1 MKVTKEM
8 GTVLQDT
15 TMRSPVYLDAKN
27 APFKL
32 YGFCEPYRRI
42 PEDVAKAT
50 SDTVTRL
57 HTTGTGA
64 RIRFRTDSDFI
75 VVHADYTS
83 KGQAGSMSELAL
95 ASFEMHY
102 VEDGKHIYKGSFIPS
117 QGEGKSYVESR
128 LKDAAVTKDVIIY
141 FPIDTSIE
149 NLYIGLR
156 EGCELTEGG
165 TYTYETP
172 VVFYGSSIVQGIGA
186 GRPGMIYPCQVSRM
200 LDTNIVNLGFGGGAR
215 GESAILDY
223 IAEQEM
229 SVFVYDYD
237 HNAPNPEHLE
247 KTHYAGYKRFREKQ
261 PTTPIIMASKP
272 DWDLV
277 NDFSDP
283 ETNEKRMKIIENT
296 YLRAKAEGDENVY
309 FINGFT
315 DFYPEDLRGDCTV
328 DGCHPNDLGYHYMA
342 EAFAKI
348 IKDLIK

>member
-102 VEDGKHIYKGSFIPS
+102 VEDGKHVYKGSFIPS
-117 QGEGKSYVESR
+117 QGEGKS
-128 LKDAAVTKDVIIY
+128 
-141 FPIDTSIE
+141 
-149 NLYIGLR
+149 
-156 EGCELTEGG
+156 
-165 TYTYETP
+165 
-172 VVFYGSSIVQGIGA
+172 
-186 GRPGMIYPCQVSRM
+186 
-200 LDTNIVNLGFGGGAR
+200 
-215 GESAILDY
+215 
-223 IAEQEM
+223 
-229 SVFVYDYD
+229 
-237 HNAPNPEHLE
+237 
-247 KTHYAGYKRFREKQ
+247 
-261 PTTPIIMASKP
+261 
-272 DWDLV
+272 
-277 NDFSDP
+277 
-283 ETNEKRMKIIENT
+283 
-296 YLRAKAEGDENVY
+296 
-309 FINGFT
+309 
-315 DFYPEDLRGDCTV
+315 
-328 DGCHPNDLGYHYMA
+328 
-342 EAFAKI
+342 
-348 IKDLIK
+348 